1 MCDNCHS
8 TIINLCLMYL
18 YIYIYYY
25 LAFIKRKN
33 YSISTL
39 NVKIYNNG
47 YSNENYLIVVYI
59 ISTYIHI

>member
-1 MCDNCHS
+1 MFNVF
-8 TIINLCLMYL
+8 
-18 YIYIYYY
+18 IYIYYY

>member
-8 TIINLCLMYL
+8 TIINLCLMY
-18 YIYIYYY
+18 IYIYYY
-25 LAFIKRKN
+25 LAFMKRKN

>member
-8 TIINLCLMYL
+8 TIINLCLMY
-18 YIYIYYY
+18 IYIYYY
-25 LAFIKRKN
+25 LAFMKRKN

-59 ISTYIHI
+59 ISTYIHM

>member
-8 TIINLCLMYL
+8 TIIINV

-25 LAFIKRKN
+25 SAFIKRKN

-39 NVKIYNNG
+39 NVKIYNNE